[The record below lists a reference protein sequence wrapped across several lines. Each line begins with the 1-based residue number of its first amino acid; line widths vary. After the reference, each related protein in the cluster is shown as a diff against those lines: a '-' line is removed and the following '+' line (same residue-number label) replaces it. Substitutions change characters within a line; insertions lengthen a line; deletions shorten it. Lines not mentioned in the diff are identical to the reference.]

1 MSKYENWVPVFSTG
15 TDYEADMVR
24 DRLDDAGLPAV
35 VLTKRDHAFNLNVGD
50 LANVIVL
57 VPPENV
63 DEAREVMQQRLT
75 DEELEK
81 AAMSADPNA
90 PDAHTPEEQ
99 SRLDSGHDRVD
110 FSAPDDQS

>member
-1 MSKYENWVPVFSTG
+1 MSTYENWVPVFSTG

-57 VPPENV
+57 VPPEAV
-63 DEAREVMQQRLT
+63 DEARDIMQERLT

-81 AAMSADPNA
+81 AALSADPNA
-90 PDAHTPEEQ
+90 PDAHPPEQQ
-99 SRLDSGHDRVD
+99 SRLDSGHDRID
-110 FSAPDDQS
+110 FSAPDDED